1 MVAGITAALT
11 HADDPAI
18 KAVVLMGTG
27 RAFCAG
33 ADLKY
38 VNSATQGDAPA
49 ATRFL
54 DAVLDMMARLET
66 CPRPVIAGGPGDQH
80 LRLGEQQ
87 RAQPIGL
94 RRQLVD
100 LGAQLGFVGGR
111 ARPVAHQKDRRDH
124 REAEQRHR
132 GGENGKLL
140 VAESEP
146 VGDGIGN
153 RGVGSSGDSRRQQ
166 RRKDESDQAVAR

>member
-1 MVAGITAALT
+1 MRRLLQSLRQQQRDVAG
-11 HADDPAI
+11 
-18 KAVVLMGTG
+18 
-27 RAFCAG
+27 
-33 ADLKY
+33 
-38 VNSATQGDAPA
+38 N
-49 ATRFL
+49 
-54 DAVLDMMARLET
+54 
-66 CPRPVIAGGPGDQH
+66 PRPVIAGGPGDQH

-140 VAESEP
+140 VAEIEP

-166 RRKDESDQAVAR
+166 RRKDESDQAVARQ